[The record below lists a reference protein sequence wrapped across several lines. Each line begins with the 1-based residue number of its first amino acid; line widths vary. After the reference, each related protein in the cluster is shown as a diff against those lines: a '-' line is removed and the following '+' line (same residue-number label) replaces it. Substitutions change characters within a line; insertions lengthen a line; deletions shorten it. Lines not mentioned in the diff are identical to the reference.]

1 MLRGL
6 LRVVKE
12 STKEEVR
19 KVFLSLTE
27 GKRGSGVELS
37 DDPIPL
43 KGIDT

>member
-1 MLRGL
+1 M
-6 LRVVKE
+6 VNV

-19 KVFLSLTE
+19 KVFSSSTE

-43 KGIDT
+43 KGTDT